1 MSGDA
6 AAESIELVEDNQTP
20 ADALPLGGPTTV
32 DRPKLTSVPIPTLAS
47 RNPPDT
53 TTTTTT
59 TAAPITPADA
69 PPAPVPSMPQ
79 TPQAPQ
85 PPATNPQ
92 TAATTPAPIPEI
104 VPIPVTPTSASPRT
118 TQAPPSYPWCEDLG
132 TALTLFGSSDTLGIP
147 DDFQQRLRIVLNAL
161 VQAAASGVEPT
172 SNLAAQFH
180 DQMAIAFLKLEP
192 GGRGLGDSDISA
204 FTSNNGQLIVD
215 LFQSASVQCYPGTE
229 VAKIALPH

>member
-1 MSGDA
+1 MERLPRSAVRLAIGYCQGRCCDLQASELVMPAILLLVTQLGGCGFYSGDA

-118 TQAPPSYPWCEDLG
+118 TQ
-132 TALTLFGSSDTLGIP
+132 
-147 DDFQQRLRIVLNAL
+147 
-161 VQAAASGVEPT
+161 
-172 SNLAAQFH
+172 
-180 DQMAIAFLKLEP
+180 
-192 GGRGLGDSDISA
+192 
-204 FTSNNGQLIVD
+204 
-215 LFQSASVQCYPGTE
+215 
-229 VAKIALPH
+229 